1 MWRFEMQPPIDF
13 ENSHPDME
21 KIIESDKLLPVT
33 KSVAKMLMRN
43 PYTSLGRFFK
53 KLSNEN
59 LEILMEI
66 IDEGDSEFNDGLE
79 DVVLMTEML
88 SRAEG
93 VPSQSVEDITE
104 NVNYFGA
111 CVTCVSLARKGLVRV
126 YYDNMSFGTDQGEK
140 ILVEKL

>member
-1 MWRFEMQPPIDF
+1 MQNDPIDF
-13 ENSHPDME
+13 ENSHPCME

-33 KSVAKMLMRN
+33 KSVAKMLMIN
-43 PYTSLGRFFK
+43 PYNSLGRFFK

-59 LEILMEI
+59 LQALMEI
-66 IDEGDSEFNDGLE
+66 IDEGDSEFNEGME

-93 VPSQSVEDITE
+93 VPSQCIEDITE

-111 CVTCVSLARKGLVRV
+111 CITCVSLARKGLVRV
-126 YYDNMSFGTDQGEK
+126 YYDNMSFGKDQGEK
-140 ILVEKL
+140 ILVEKI

>member
-1 MWRFEMQPPIDF
+1 MQNDPIDF
-13 ENSHPDME
+13 ENSHPCME

-43 PYTSLGRFFK
+43 SYTSLGKFFK
-53 KLSNEN
+53 KLSDEN
-59 LEILMEI
+59 LQVLMEI
-66 IDEGDSEFNDGLE
+66 IDEGDSEFNDGME
-79 DVVLMTEML
+79 DIVLMTEML

-93 VPSQSVEDITE
+93 VPSQSIEDITE

-126 YYDNMSFGTDQGEK
+126 YYDNMSFGTDQGDK
-140 ILVEKL
+140 VIVEKL

>member
-1 MWRFEMQPPIDF
+1 MQNEPIDF
-13 ENSHPDME
+13 ENSHPCME
-21 KIIESDKLLPVT
+21 KIIDSDKLLPVT

-43 PYTSLGRFFK
+43 PYISLGKFFK
-53 KLSNEN
+53 KLSDEN
-59 LEILMEI
+59 LQVLMEI
-66 IDEGDSEFNDGLE
+66 IDEGDSEFNDGME

-93 VPSQSVEDITE
+93 VPSQSIEDITE

-126 YYDNMSFGTDQGEK
+126 YYENMSFGTDHGEK
-140 ILVEKL
+140 VLVERL

>member
-1 MWRFEMQPPIDF
+1 MEDPIDF
-13 ENSHPDME
+13 ENSHPCME
-21 KIIESDKLLPVT
+21 KIIDSDKLLPVT

-43 PYTSLGRFFK
+43 PYTSLGKFFK

-59 LEILMEI
+59 LEVLMEI
-66 IDEGDSEFNDGLE
+66 IDEGDSEFNERME
-79 DVVLMTEML
+79 DIVLMTEML

-93 VPSQSVEDITE
+93 VPSESIEEITE

-126 YYDNMSFGTDQGEK
+126 YYENMSFGIDNGEK
-140 ILVEKL
+140 VIVERI

>member
-1 MWRFEMQPPIDF
+1 MQNDPIDF

-21 KIIESDKLLPVT
+21 KIIGSDKLLPIT

-43 PYTSLGRFFK
+43 PYTSLGKFFK
-53 KLSNEN
+53 KLSDEN

-79 DVVLMTEML
+79 DFVLMTEML

-126 YYDNMSFGTDQGEK
+126 YYDNMSFGTDQGDK
-140 ILVEKL
+140 IIVEKL

>member
-1 MWRFEMQPPIDF
+1 MQNEPIDF
-13 ENSHPDME
+13 ENSHPNME
-21 KIIESDKLLPVT
+21 KIIDAEGLLPVT

-43 PYTSLGRFFK
+43 PYTSLGKFFK
-53 KLSNEN
+53 KLSDEN
-59 LEILMEI
+59 LQTLMEI
-66 IDEGDSEFNDGLE
+66 IEEGDSEFNDGME

-93 VPSQSVEDITE
+93 VPSQSIEEITE

-126 YYDNMSFGTDQGEK
+126 YYDNMSFGTDQGDK
-140 ILVEKL
+140 ILVEKID

>member
-1 MWRFEMQPPIDF
+1 MEEPVDF
-13 ENSHPDME
+13 ENSHPCIE
-21 KIIESDKLLPVT
+21 KIIASDKLLPVT

-43 PYTSLGRFFK
+43 PYTSLGKFFK
-53 KLSNEN
+53 KLSDEN
-59 LEILMEI
+59 LQILMEI
-66 IDEGDSEFNDGLE
+66 IDEGDSEFNDGME

-93 VPSQSVEDITE
+93 VPSQSIEDITE

-126 YYDNMSFGTDQGEK
+126 YYDNMSFGTDQGNKVIVEK
-140 ILVEKL
+140 I

>member
-1 MWRFEMQPPIDF
+1 MQNDPIDF
-13 ENSHPDME
+13 ENSHPCME

-43 PYTSLGRFFK
+43 PYTSLGKFFK
-53 KLSNEN
+53 KLSDEN
-59 LEILMEI
+59 LQVLMEI
-66 IDEGDSEFNDGLE
+66 IDEGDSEFNDGME

-93 VPSQSVEDITE
+93 VPSQCMEDITE

-140 ILVEKL
+140 VLVERL

>member
-1 MWRFEMQPPIDF
+1 MQNDPIDF
-13 ENSHPDME
+13 ENSHPCME
-21 KIIESDKLLPVT
+21 KIIDSDKLLPVT

-43 PYTSLGRFFK
+43 PYTSLGKFFK
-53 KLSNEN
+53 KLSDEN
-59 LEILMEI
+59 LQVLMEI
-66 IDEGDSEFNDGLE
+66 IDEGDSEFNEGME

-93 VPSQSVEDITE
+93 VPSQSIEDITE

>member
-1 MWRFEMQPPIDF
+1 MEEPVDF
-13 ENSHPDME
+13 ENSHPCIE
-21 KIIESDKLLPVT
+21 KIIASDKLLPVT

-43 PYTSLGRFFK
+43 PYISLGRFFK
-53 KLSNEN
+53 KLSDEN
-59 LEILMEI
+59 LQVLSEI
-66 IDEGDSEFNDGLE
+66 IEEGDSEFNEGME
-79 DVVLMTEML
+79 DIVLMTEML

-93 VPSQSVEDITE
+93 VPSQSIEDITE

>member
-1 MWRFEMQPPIDF
+1 MQNDPIDF
-13 ENSHPDME
+13 ENSHPCME

-43 PYTSLGRFFK
+43 PYTSLGKFFK
-53 KLSNEN
+53 KLSDEN
-59 LEILMEI
+59 LQVLMEI
-66 IDEGDSEFNDGLE
+66 IDEGDSEFNDGME

-93 VPSQSVEDITE
+93 VPSQCIEDITE

-111 CVTCVSLARKGLVRV
+111 CITCVSLARKGLVRV

-140 ILVEKL
+140 VLVERL

>member
-1 MWRFEMQPPIDF
+1 MQNDPIDF

-21 KIIESDKLLPVT
+21 KIIGSDKLLPIT

-43 PYTSLGRFFK
+43 PYTSLGKFFK
-53 KLSNEN
+53 KLSDEN

-126 YYDNMSFGTDQGEK
+126 YYDNMSFGTDSGDK
-140 ILVEKL
+140 IIVERID

>member
-1 MWRFEMQPPIDF
+1 MEDDPIDF

-53 KLSNEN
+53 KLSNKN

-66 IDEGDSEFNDGLE
+66 IDEGDSEFNERME
-79 DVVLMTEML
+79 DIVLMTEML

-93 VPSQSVEDITE
+93 VPSQSVEEITE

-111 CVTCVSLARKGLVRV
+111 CITCVSLARKGLVRV
-126 YYDNMSFGTDQGEK
+126 YYDNMSFGTDNGDKIIVEK
-140 ILVEKL
+140 I

>member
-1 MWRFEMQPPIDF
+1 MQDDPIDF

-66 IDEGDSEFNDGLE
+66 IDEGDSEFNERME
-79 DVVLMTEML
+79 DIVLMTEML

-93 VPSQSVEDITE
+93 VPSQSVDEITE

-111 CVTCVSLARKGLVRV
+111 CITCVSLARKGLVRV
-126 YYDNMSFGTDQGEK
+126 YYDNMSFGTDNGDKMIVEK
-140 ILVEKL
+140 I

>member
-1 MWRFEMQPPIDF
+1 MEDDPIDF

-21 KIIESDKLLPVT
+21 KIIASDKLLPVT

-43 PYTSLGRFFK
+43 PYTSLGKFFK

-66 IDEGDSEFNDGLE
+66 IDEGDSEFNERME
-79 DVVLMTEML
+79 DIVLMTEML

-93 VPSQSVEDITE
+93 VPSQSVDEITE

-111 CVTCVSLARKGLVRV
+111 CITCVSLARKGLVRV
-126 YYDNMSFGTDQGEK
+126 YYDNMSFGTDNGDKMIVEK
-140 ILVEKL
+140 I

>member
-1 MWRFEMQPPIDF
+1 METPMDF
-13 ENSHPDME
+13 ENSHPNME
-21 KIIESDKLLPVT
+21 KIIDAEGLLPVT

-43 PYTSLGRFFK
+43 PYTSLGRFFE
-53 KLSNEN
+53 KLSDEN
-59 LEILMEI
+59 LQALMEI
-66 IDEGDSEFNDGLE
+66 IEEGDSEFNDGME

-93 VPSQSVEDITE
+93 VPSQCIDDITE

-126 YYDNMSFGTDQGEK
+126 YYDNMSFGRDQGDK
-140 ILVEKL
+140 VLVEKID

>member
-1 MWRFEMQPPIDF
+1 MQDPIDF
-13 ENSHPDME
+13 ENSHPCME
-21 KIIESDKLLPVT
+21 KIIDSDKLLPVT

-43 PYTSLGRFFK
+43 PYTSLGKFFT
-53 KLSNEN
+53 KLSDEN
-59 LEILMEI
+59 LEVLMEI
-66 IDEGDSEFNDGLE
+66 IDEGDSEFNDGME

-93 VPSQSVEDITE
+93 VPSQCIEDIHG

-126 YYDNMSFGTDQGEK
+126 YYENMSFGTDHGEK
-140 ILVEKL
+140 VLVERI

>member
-1 MWRFEMQPPIDF
+1 MEDDPIDF

-21 KIIESDKLLPVT
+21 KIIESNKLLPVT

-66 IDEGDSEFNDGLE
+66 IDEGDSEFNERME
-79 DVVLMTEML
+79 DIVLMTEML

-93 VPSQSVEDITE
+93 VPSQSVEEITE

-111 CVTCVSLARKGLVRV
+111 CITCVSLARKGLVRV
-126 YYDNMSFGTDQGEK
+126 YYDNMSFGTDNGDKIIVEK
-140 ILVEKL
+140 I

>member
-1 MWRFEMQPPIDF
+1 MEDDIDF
-13 ENSHPDME
+13 ENSHPCME

-33 KSVAKMLMRN
+33 KAVAKMLMRN

-53 KLSNEN
+53 KLSDEN
-59 LEILMEI
+59 LQALMEI
-66 IDEGDSEFNDGLE
+66 IDEGDSEFNEGME

-93 VPSQSVEDITE
+93 VPSQSIEEITE

-111 CVTCVSLARKGLVRV
+111 CITCVSLARKGLVRV

-140 ILVEKL
+140 TLVERL

>member
-1 MWRFEMQPPIDF
+1 MEEPIDF

-21 KIIESDKLLPVT
+21 KIIGSDKLLPVT
-33 KSVAKMLMRN
+33 RSVAKMLMRN

-53 KLSNEN
+53 KLSDEN
-59 LEILMEI
+59 LEVLMEI
-66 IDEGDSEFNDGLE
+66 IEEGDSEFNERME
-79 DVVLMTEML
+79 DIVLMTEML

-93 VPSQSVEDITE
+93 VPSESIEEITE

-126 YYDNMSFGTDQGEK
+126 YYENMSFGSDNGEK
-140 ILVEKL
+140 TLVEKL

>member
-1 MWRFEMQPPIDF
+1 MQNDPIDF
-13 ENSHPDME
+13 ENSHPCME

-43 PYTSLGRFFK
+43 PYTSLGKFFK
-53 KLSNEN
+53 KLSDEN
-59 LEILMEI
+59 LQVLMEI
-66 IDEGDSEFNDGLE
+66 IDEGDSEFNDGME

-93 VPSQSVEDITE
+93 VPSQCMEDITE

-126 YYDNMSFGTDQGEK
+126 YYDNMSFGKDQGEK
-140 ILVEKL
+140 ILVEKI